1 MTILYADD
9 DQEDQEVFAEIIRA
23 IDPEIRL
30 ICAKDGLQTID
41 FLSNGDTP
49 DIVFLDFNMPFLN
62 GQQTVMK
69 IREEEQFADLK
80 VVIFSTKLYDHAYA
94 EFASLNVLYAGKP
107 NTIQEG
113 IQTVKAIIRD
123 GTPG

>member
-30 ICAKDGLQTID
+30 IRAKDGLQTIEL
-41 FLSNGDTP
+41 LSNGDTP
-49 DIVFLDFNMPFLN
+49 DIIFLDFNMPFLN
-62 GQQTVMK
+62 GQQTVLK
-69 IREEEQFADLK
+69 IREEKQFADLK
-80 VVIFSTKLYDHAYA
+80 VVIFSTRLYDHAYE

-123 GTPG
+123 EAMK